1 MIKTEEMAATTTTTT
16 TTTTIAPEDLRVL
29 LWDIDGTLLRSLRAG
44 AFKDYT
50 VPVLENIFGT
60 AGRMHE
66 MHGVSGMTDLQ
77 IIGEALRDEG
87 ITHDDV
93 RERVA
98 EIRTRFMIEMERVAA
113 VATME
118 SSPLFQPLPGV
129 REILARVALHPR
141 YRSSLLT
148 GNIEPAAHLKL
159 RLVNLSEYFTEL
171 PGAFGD
177 DSHDR
182 RELPAIAAARIN
194 AQLKLNLRPA
204 QFIIIG
210 DTPNDIACAKF
221 FGARSVAVC
230 TGRYDSHDSLA
241 AHNPDALLPD
251 LGDTAAV
258 MRVFAAL

>member
-1 MIKTEEMAATTTTTT
+1 MMKTEDIA

-50 VPVLENIFGT
+50 VPVLESLFGT
-60 AGRMHE
+60 AGRIHDMPA
-66 MHGVSGMTDLQ
+66 VSGMTDLQ

-87 ITHDDV
+87 ITHEHI
-93 RERVA
+93 RERIA
-98 EIRTRFMIEMERVAA
+98 EIRTRFMVEMERVAA
-113 VATME
+113 AAAAAQ
-118 SSPLFQPLPGV
+118 PLFEILPGV
-129 REILARVALHPR
+129 REILARVAAHPR

-159 RLVNLSEYFTEL
+159 RLVNLSEFFQQL

-182 RELPAIAAARIN
+182 RDLPAVAAARIN
-194 AQLKLNLRPA
+194 AQLKLELRPA
-204 QFIIIG
+204 QFIVIG

-230 TGRYDSHDSLA
+230 TGRFDGYDSLA
-241 AHNPDALLPD
+241 AHKPDALLANLSDTEFVLRTFDD
-251 LGDTAAV
+251 L
-258 MRVFAAL
+258 

>member
-1 MIKTEEMAATTTTTT
+1 MIKPEEIAATSTTTS
-16 TTTTIAPEDLRVL
+16 IAPEDLRVL

-44 AFKDYT
+44 AFRDYT
-50 VPVLENIFGT
+50 VPVLESLFGT
-60 AGRMHE
+60 SGRINE
-66 MHGVSGMTDLQ
+66 MRAVSGMTDLQ

-87 ITHDDV
+87 ITHEHI

-113 VATME
+113 KATTE
-118 SSPLFQPLPGV
+118 GQPLFQILPGV
-129 REILARVALHPR
+129 REILARVAAHPR

-159 RLVNLSEYFTEL
+159 QLVNLSEFFTGL

-182 RELPAIAAARIN
+182 RELPAVAAARIN
-194 AQLKLNLRPA
+194 VQLKLELRPA
-204 QFIIIG
+204 QFIVIG

-230 TGRYDSHDSLA
+230 TGRFDNEESLA
-241 AHNPDALLPD
+241 AHEPDALLAD
-251 LGDTAAV
+251 LADTELV
-258 MRVFAAL
+258 LSTFDEL